1 MAKRKKPNED
11 QTDNSENINESDDNF
26 GLPEIEYE
34 PLNRETKTEETFTHT
49 SSTST
54 EETTEATEEPV
65 SESTEYRPE
74 SAEERSHEYVFD
86 DSEERSSAPKII
98 GIIIA
103 LIVVVGAVWYFMM
116 YQPKRK
122 EIEERARQEELVRQE
137 AARKIEADRVAELQR
152 QEREKRIADSLANA
166 VPKEGAIET
175 LSGRTGL
182 YYVVV
187 SSDIDD
193 DLIMDYAKKLSKKGI
208 GSKIIPPHGKI
219 KFFRLAISEAGSYSD
234 AQAKA
239 DGLKGEYADGTWVVK
254 Y

>member
-34 PLNRETKTEETFTHT
+34 PLNREETKTEETYTYT
-49 SSTST
+49 SST
-54 EETTEATEEPV
+54 EEKTAPEESS

-74 SAEERSHEYVFD
+74 PTEERSHEYVFD
-86 DSEERSSAPKII
+86 DSEESSSAPKII

-103 LIVVVGAVWYFMM
+103 LIVVVAAVWYFMM
-116 YQPKRK
+116 YQPKKR
-122 EIEERARQEELVRQE
+122 EAEEKARQEEFVRQE
-137 AARKIEADRVAELQR
+137 AARKIEADRLAEIQR

-166 VPKEGAIET
+166 VPKEGVIET
-175 LSGRTGL
+175 LSGRTGS

-208 GSKIIPPHGKI
+208 GSKIIPPHGKV
-219 KFFRLAISEAGSYSD
+219 KFFRLAVTEAGTYSD

-239 DGLKGEYADGTWVVK
+239 DGLKGEYAGGAWVVK

>member
-34 PLNRETKTEETFTHT
+34 PLKREETKSEETYTHT
-49 SSTST
+49 SST
-54 EETTEATEEPV
+54 EEKIDATEEPS
-65 SESTEYRPE
+65 SESTEYRPDPI
-74 SAEERSHEYVFD
+74 EERSHEYVFD
-86 DSEERSSAPKII
+86 DNEEKSSAPKII
-98 GIIIA
+98 GIIVA

-116 YQPKRK
+116 YLPKKK
-122 EIEERARQEELVRQE
+122 EVEERARQEEMVRQE
-137 AARKIEADRVAELQR
+137 AARKIEADRLAELQR

-208 GSKIIPPHGKI
+208 NSKIIPPHGKV
-219 KFFRLAISEAGSYSD
+219 KFFRLAISEADTYAD
-234 AQAKA
+234 AQGKA
-239 DGLKGEYADGTWVVK
+239 DGLKGEYTGGAWVVK

>member
-11 QTDNSENINESDDNF
+11 QSDNSENINESDDNF

-34 PLNRETKTEETFTHT
+34 PLNRDEVKIEDTSTIKEERTETTEETISEPSEYQTET
-49 SSTST
+49 S
-54 EETTEATEEPV
+54 
-65 SESTEYRPE
+65 
-74 SAEERSHEYVFD
+74 EERSHEYVFD
-86 DSEERSSAPKII
+86 EPEETSSAPKII
-98 GIIIA
+98 GGIIG
-103 LIVVVGAVWYFMM
+103 LIVVVAAVWFFMV
-116 YQPKRK
+116 YQPKKK
-122 EIEERARQEELVRQE
+122 EAEERARQEEMIRQE
-137 AARKIEADRVAELQR
+137 AARKIAADQAAELQR
-152 QEREKRIADSLANA
+152 QEREKRMADSLANA

-175 LSGRTGL
+175 LSGRTGQ

-208 GSKIIPPHGKI
+208 SSKIIPPHGKV
-219 KFFRLAISEAGSYSD
+219 KFFRLGIAEAGTYSD

-239 DGLKGEYADGTWVVK
+239 DGLKGEYDAGAWVIK